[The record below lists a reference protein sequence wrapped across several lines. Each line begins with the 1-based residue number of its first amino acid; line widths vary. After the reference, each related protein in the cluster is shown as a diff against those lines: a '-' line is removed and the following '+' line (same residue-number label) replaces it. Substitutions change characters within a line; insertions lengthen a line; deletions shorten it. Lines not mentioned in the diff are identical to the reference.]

1 MSIASIL
8 PGRISTSVK
17 GGRRLWREQG
27 ITQYSSQLCWLIE
40 CLNTCGHLGLKKRRK
55 LIDPVDYILEPRRR
69 RKLPVGCIYAL
80 VIATPNLR
88 SSLGEYSLTIRL
100 LLQNMCIGTHD
111 EENRVPRP

>member
-40 CLNTCGHLGLKKRRK
+40 CLNTCGHLGLKKRTE
-55 LIDPVDYILEPRRR
+55 IDRPSRLYTGTQDTTKVTR
-69 RKLPVGCIYAL
+69 
-80 VIATPNLR
+80 
-88 SSLGEYSLTIRL
+88 EYSFTIRL
-100 LLQNMCIGTHD
+100 LLKNMCIGTHD
-111 EENRVPRP
+111 EANRVPRS